1 MSPPPPRPGPL
12 CAEAAPLPPGGQGRG
27 RKEKEKEKVC
37 LALTWSSLGALTPQ
51 TGACSGFSCCF
62 NRAPTPAGSHS
73 ESRPRCN
80 ANTEEEAL
88 GWRCWVF
95 NAPRTR
101 PSLTQSERRRPP
113 SRSPLDGAGT
123 PQRPSVPARRAG
135 PGDHGGHRAPAWMSG
150 LSVSTLAASS
160 FQFPFLEFTK
170 PNETF
175 PSPEY

>member
-1 MSPPPPRPGPL
+1 MSPPTPRPGPL

-51 TGACSGFSCCF
+51 TGACCGFSCCF

-80 ANTEEEAL
+80 ANTQEEAL

-101 PSLTQSERRRPP
+101 PSLTQSEPP
-113 SRSPLDGAGT
+113 PASFPEPLGWGGNPTAAVCAG
-123 PQRPSVPARRAG
+123 SAGRAG
-135 PGDHGGHRAPAWMSG
+135 GPWRAPRPG
-150 LSVSTLAASS
+150 LDVWPFRVHPRGLVFSVSFSRI
-160 FQFPFLEFTK
+160 
-170 PNETF
+170 
-175 PSPEY
+175 Y